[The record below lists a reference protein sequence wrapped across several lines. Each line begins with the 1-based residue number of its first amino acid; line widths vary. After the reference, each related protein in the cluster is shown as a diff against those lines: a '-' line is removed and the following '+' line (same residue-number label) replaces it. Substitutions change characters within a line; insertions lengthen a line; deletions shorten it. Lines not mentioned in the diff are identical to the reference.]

1 MNIQFESVYNYNE
14 ELVFRTV
21 SDSAIR
27 YPMVSNN
34 PELLSD
40 VACVALN
47 RLPPRYIRHIVDM
60 RFFMNDEESA
70 NNDAAVKSAVES
82 AFGYVQS
89 REVLEPRR

>member
-1 MNIQFESVYNYNE
+1 MNIQFESVHNYNE
-14 ELVFRTV
+14 ELVFRLV

-27 YPMVSNN
+27 YPMFSDN

-89 REVLEPRR
+89 REVLDPRR